1 MCRCADFKCA
11 DGGIGRWAFGEPV
24 SHLKSHFSNLS
35 LSLHMIKSM
44 TGYGIASFDSG
55 RTKYTVEIK
64 SLNSKFLELS
74 LRLPKIFSEKEFQL
88 RNDCSKQIERGKV
101 NLSIN
106 AEQANAVEIKAA
118 GIDKALLKHYYNQ
131 LKAVSDELNE
141 QGGNLLQLALGLP
154 EVVKFE
160 EESVSEDEWKLVDKT
175 FNQAM
180 AAFQKFRSDEGNVLE
195 QDIKMRIGI
204 ILKNLELVEIEEPKR
219 VPVIRERLNQFLSE
233 AIGADSIDK
242 NRFEQE
248 LIYFIDKL
256 DITEEKIRLK
266 AHCDYFI
273 ETLKNADANGKK
285 LGFISQEIGREIN
298 TLGSKANDAN
308 MQKLVVGMKEELEKI
323 KEQLLNVL

>member
-1 MCRCADFKCA
+1 
-11 DGGIGRWAFGEPV
+11 
-24 SHLKSHFSNLS
+24 
-35 LSLHMIKSM
+35 MIKSM

-101 NLSIN
+101 SLSIN
-106 AEQANAVEIKAA
+106 AEQANAAEVKAA
-118 GIDKALLKHYYNQ
+118 GIDKVLLKHYYNQ
-131 LKAVSDELNE
+131 LKEVSAEVGE
-141 QGGNLLQLALGLP
+141 AGGNLLQLALTLP

-160 EESVSEDEWKLVDKT
+160 EDTLSEDEWKLVEKT

-195 QDIKMRIGI
+195 QDIRMRIGI

-233 AIGADSIDK
+233 AVGADNMDK

-266 AHCDYFI
+266 THCEYFL

-298 TLGSKANDAN
+298 TLGSKANDAA

>member
-1 MCRCADFKCA
+1 
-11 DGGIGRWAFGEPV
+11 
-24 SHLKSHFSNLS
+24 
-35 LSLHMIKSM
+35 MIKSM

-55 RTKYTVEIK
+55 NSKYTVEIK

-88 RNDCSKQIERGKV
+88 RNECSKQIERGKV

-106 AEQANAVEIKAA
+106 VEQANSSVKAA
-118 GIDKALLKHYYNQ
+118 GIDTELLKNYYEQ
-131 LKAVSDELNE
+131 LKAVSRDLGEPTN
-141 QGGNLLQLALGLP
+141 NLLQLALGLP
-154 EVVKFE
+154 EVVKYDEETVSE
-160 EESVSEDEWKLVDKT
+160 EEWKIVENT
-175 FNQAM
+175 FQQALT
-180 AAFQKFRSDEGNVLE
+180 AFQQFRSDEGNTLE
-195 QDIKMRIGI
+195 LDIKYRIGI
-204 ILKNLELVEIEEPKR
+204 ILENLKLVEIEEPKR

-233 AIGADSIDK
+233 AAGREGIDQ

-248 LIYFIDKL
+248 LIYYIDKL

-266 AHCDYFI
+266 SHCDYFI

>member
-1 MCRCADFKCA
+1 
-11 DGGIGRWAFGEPV
+11 
-24 SHLKSHFSNLS
+24 
-35 LSLHMIKSM
+35 M

-55 RTKYTVEIK
+55 NTKYTVEIK

-74 LRLPKIFSEKEFQL
+74 LRLPKSFSEKEFQL
-88 RNDCSKQIERGKV
+88 RNECSKQIERGKV

-106 AEQANAVEIKAA
+106 VEKADSTVSAA
-118 GIDKALLKHYYNQ
+118 GIDKELLKHYFQQ

-141 QGGNLLQLALGLP
+141 SAGNLLQIALSLP
-154 EVVKFE
+154 EVVKYE
-160 EESVSEDEWKLVDKT
+160 EETVSEDEWRIAEDT
-175 FNQAM
+175 FKRALT
-180 AAFQKFRSDEGNVLE
+180 AFQQFRIDEGKILE
-195 QDIKMRIGI
+195 QDARQRISI
-204 ILKNLELVEIEEPKR
+204 ILKNLEFIEIEEPKR
-219 VPVIRERLNQFLSE
+219 VPVIRERLDQFLAEAVGRE
-233 AIGADSIDK
+233 AIDQ

-248 LIYFIDKL
+248 LIYYIDKL

-273 ETLKNADANGKK
+273 ETLKNDDANGKK

-308 MQKLVVGMKEELEKI
+308 IQKLVVGMKEELEKI

>member
-1 MCRCADFKCA
+1 
-11 DGGIGRWAFGEPV
+11 
-24 SHLKSHFSNLS
+24 
-35 LSLHMIKSM
+35 M

-55 RTKYTVEIK
+55 NIKYTVEIK

-106 AEQANAVEIKAA
+106 VEQASSSVKAA
-118 GIDKALLKHYYNQ
+118 GIDTVLLKHYYAQ
-131 LKAVSDELNE
+131 LKAVSKDLNE
-141 QGGNLLQLALGLP
+141 PANNLLQLALGLP
-154 EVVKFE
+154 EVVKYDEETVSE
-160 EESVSEDEWKLVDKT
+160 EEWKVVENT
-175 FNQAM
+175 FKQAM
-180 AAFQKFRSDEGNVLE
+180 NAFQQFRSDEGNTLE
-195 QDIKMRIGI
+195 QDIKYRIGI
-204 ILKNLELVEIEEPKR
+204 ILQDLTLIEVEEPKR

-233 AIGADSIDK
+233 ATGREAIDQ
-242 NRFEQE
+242 NRLEQE
-248 LIYFIDKL
+248 LIYYIDKL

-298 TLGSKANDAN
+298 TLGSKANDAGI
-308 MQKLVVGMKEELEKI
+308 QKLVVGMKEELEKI

>member
-1 MCRCADFKCA
+1 
-11 DGGIGRWAFGEPV
+11 
-24 SHLKSHFSNLS
+24 
-35 LSLHMIKSM
+35 M

-55 RTKYTVEIK
+55 KTKYTVEIK

-88 RNDCSKQIERGKV
+88 RNECSKQIDRGKV

-106 AEQANAVEIKAA
+106 VEQANSNVKAA
-118 GIDKALLKHYYNQ
+118 GIDRELLKHYYNQ
-131 LKAVSDELNE
+131 LKSVSDELNE
-141 QGGNLLQLALGLP
+141 PGGNLLQLALGLP
-154 EVVKFE
+154 EVVKYE
-160 EESVSEDEWKLVDKT
+160 EDTVSDDEWKLVEKT
-175 FNQAM
+175 FQQAM
-180 AAFQKFRSDEGNVLE
+180 AAFQQFRSDEGNVLE
-195 QDIKMRIGI
+195 GDIKMRIGI
-204 ILKNLELVEIEEPKR
+204 ILKNLELVEVEEPKR

-233 AIGADSIDK
+233 AVGAESMDK

-266 AHCDYFI
+266 SHCDYFL